1 MSYKLPEEIL
11 EDVKSWGQKEYE
23 DGFNEGFQAALEIEV
38 KFRRITKLLTVQN
51 ESAWN
56 LYKLSQDAKD
66 KAYFSSKMLA
76 IQDAL
81 WLLTDEKYL
90 NTLCAIYE
98 IED

>member
-23 DGFNEGFQAALEIEV
+23 EGFNDGFQAGLEIEV
-38 KFRRITKLLTVQN
+38 KFRRITNLLLAQN

-56 LYKLSQDAKD
+56 MYKLSQDAKE
-66 KAYFSSKMLA
+66 KEYFASKMLA

-81 WLLTDEKYL
+81 WLLTDEEYL

-98 IED
+98 IDD